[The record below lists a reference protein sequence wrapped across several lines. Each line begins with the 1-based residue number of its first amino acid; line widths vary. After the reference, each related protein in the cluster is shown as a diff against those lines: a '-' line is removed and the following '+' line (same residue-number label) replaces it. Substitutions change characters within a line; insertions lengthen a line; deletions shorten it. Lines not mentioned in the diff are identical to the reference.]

1 MSLLKDKHVLM
12 VGDEHPVLLNLKQI
26 LKREGVTLFDA
37 PCSAASLADIESLRI
52 DILVLNH
59 LTDDVE
65 CPNFLKLLNEQRT
78 TKALPVFALVH
89 NTEAAIK
96 AVLMEGAADYFT
108 PEEKTDSML
117 AKVKSLFGQ
126 PDTFSGSNV
135 FALPNDETTVRLAG
149 KRLFVFED
157 DPFLQNLL
165 TAKLELNGVTPTF
178 APDGLDAVTKIKA
191 VRPQVIVLD
200 LMMPKKDGF
209 AVLAEIKADPE
220 LKKIPIIVFSNSDS
234 DEDKKRVFALGADRF
249 FVKVMTEL
257 STLIESIEDLAP

>member
-1 MSLLKDKHVLM
+1 MLLLKNRHVLM
-12 VGDEHPVLLNLKQI
+12 VGSDHQVFFDITKV
-26 LKREGVTLFDA
+26 LKREGAIIFTA
-37 PCSAASLADIESLRI
+37 PCTPAALEDIETQAI
-52 DILVLNH
+52 DVILLNH
-59 LTDDVE
+59 LSDSGE
-65 CPNFLKLLNEQRT
+65 CAHFLTLLNKRRT
-78 TKALPVFALVH
+78 TKALPVFALVE
-89 NTEAAIK
+89 NTQAAIK
-96 AVLMEGAADYFT
+96 TVLMEGAADYFT
-108 PEEKTDSML
+108 PEETVESML
-117 AKVKSLFGQ
+117 AKIKQLFGQ

-135 FALPNDETTVRLAG
+135 FAVPNDEITVRLGG
-149 KRLFVFED
+149 KRLFIFED

-178 APDGLDAVTKIKA
+178 AQDGLNAVPKIKA
-191 VRPQVIVLD
+191 FRPQVIVLD